1 MQENAGGG
9 PDSPEARKVSPKE
22 KPPNWGWKARK
33 AEGRG
38 KLALI
43 QQALRAQHEP
53 GIIHVSPHLILA
65 TLGNM
70 WGGHRTPDRYDSFTV
85 FHHPLLLT
93 ANSYVTLFMCRHNS
107 KFFKYVTQL
116 MVTTTLQ
123 DKHYS
128 HPILQISRVGTERWS
143 NLPTVT
149 QRVSEWARFKPGSLC
164 S

>member
-1 MQENAGGG
+1 MQGRSRQPRGQESFYKGKA
-9 PDSPEARKVSPKE
+9 PKLRLKRKE
-22 KPPNWGWKARK
+22 T
-33 AEGRG
+33 GRG

-43 QQALRAQHEP
+43 QQALCAQHEQ

-70 WGGHRTPDRYDSFTV
+70 WGGQRTPDRYDSFTV

-116 MVTTTLQ
+116 KVTTLQ
-123 DKHYS
+123 DKNYS
-128 HPILQISRVGTERWS
+128 HPVLQISRVGTERWS

-149 QRVSEWARFKPGSLC
+149 QRVSGWVRFKPGSLC